1 MAQLS
6 GNWRDWPA
14 PAKLALLERLRQQAA
29 LRDLE
34 QAKLASQLQ
43 APPIWAPVADSPQM
57 AAYHCQADELFYGG
71 SAGGGKTDLLLGL
84 AATAHNRA
92 IIFRRTFPNLAAII
106 DRSRGIFTRDG
117 DALNENAHR
126 WRTADGRQVEFG
138 AMQYEADR
146 QNYRGRPYD
155 LHAFD
160 EITEFTESQFRFVTA
175 WNRSTVAGQRCR
187 IVCTGNPPSDNSGRW
202 VVKYWGAWL
211 DPTHP
216 RPAVPGELRWYAR
229 ISDKDTELD
238 SGAPIVHNGETITPR
253 SRTFIPARLTDNP
266 YLRETNYAAVLAS
279 LPEPLRSQMLYG
291 DFGAAEVEDIWQVIP
306 TAWIQAAMR
315 RPGPEL
321 DKDGRPPPVRA
332 IGVDVA
338 RGGADQTVAAV
349 LRGAV
354 FFDPL
359 HRWPGKETPTGNA
372 VATRVVPLWQAG
384 AAINVDAIG
393 VGAAAVDALRQ
404 VEALA
409 GQVYPVN
416 VGAGTDQT
424 DKSGTY
430 RFRNIRAATWWLF
443 REALDPEHG
452 AGLVLPEDHQLLAD
466 LAAPRW
472 EIVGGRIQV
481 EAKEDIAKR
490 IGRSTDSADAVI
502 LAWQRVITGQ
512 VQYGPDIWG

>member
-1 MAQLS
+1 
-6 GNWRDWPA
+6 
-14 PAKLALLERLRQQAA
+14 
-29 LRDLE
+29 
-34 QAKLASQLQ
+34 
-43 APPIWAPVADSPQM
+43 M
-57 AAYHCQADELFYGG
+57 AAYTSQADELFYGG
-71 SAGGGKTDLLLGL
+71 AAGGGKTDLLLGL

-92 IIFRRTFPNLAAII
+92 IIFRRTFPNLAAIM
-106 DRSRGIFTRDG
+106 DRSREIFTREG

-126 WRTADGRQVEFG
+126 WRTEDGRQVEFG

-160 EITEFTESQFRFVTA
+160 EITEFTETQFRFVVA
-175 WNRSTVAGQRCR
+175 WNRSTVPGQRCR
-187 IVCTGNPPSDNSGRW
+187 IVCTGNPPSDSTGRW
-202 VVKYWGAWL
+202 VVQYWGAWL
-211 DPTHP
+211 DPTHA

-229 ISDKDTELD
+229 IDNKDTEVP
-238 SGAPIVHNGETITPR
+238 GPAPITHNGETITPR

-266 YLRETNYAAVLAS
+266 YLRDTNYAAVLAS

-291 DFGAAEVEDIWQVIP
+291 DFSAAEVEDIWQVIP

-315 RPGPEL
+315 RPGPAL
-321 DKDGRPPPVRA
+321 DKDGKPPPVQA

-338 RGGADQTVAAV
+338 RGGTDQTVAAV

-354 FFDPL
+354 YYDPL
-359 HRWPGKETPTGNA
+359 HRWPGRETPTGNA
-372 VATRVVPLWQAG
+372 VATRVLPLWEAG
-384 AAINVDAIG
+384 ADINVDVIG
-393 VGAAAVDALRQ
+393 VGASAYDSLRQ
-404 VEALA
+404 IQALD
-409 GQVYPVN
+409 GHVFPVN
-416 VGAGTDQT
+416 VGAGTEAT
-424 DKSGTY
+424 DKSRRY
-430 RFRNIRAATWWLF
+430 KFRNIRAASWWAM

-472 EIVGGRIQV
+472 EVVGGRIQV
-481 EAKEDIAKR
+481 EAKEDISKSKR